1 MSWISFSS
9 ISKRLVDRGDQSY
22 PGWGDQSWD
31 NREMR
36 DRMLLTCNNAT
47 EILLEENKSQRY
59 FANFVKK
66 EKNTRKWTKDLF
78 LFLQGMM
85 NLVLKVIFL
94 MQIAWHSGNEFV
106 ISVSY
111 ISRIFNSF
119 NLKLTKKHVKITDGS
134 P

>member
-1 MSWISFSS
+1 
-9 ISKRLVDRGDQSY
+9 
-22 PGWGDQSWD
+22 
-31 NREMR
+31 MR
-36 DRMLLTCNNAT
+36 DRRMLLTCNNAT

-78 LFLQGMM
+78 LFLQEMM

-106 ISVSY
+106 KQCLISVEY
-111 ISRIFNSF
+111 LIPLI
-119 NLKLTKKHVKITDGS
+119 
-134 P
+134 